1 MARPLRRATRPLVDV
16 QRLTIMQKRVEL
28 WLWFIR
34 DSLSGKLRTSR
45 HRMTAEDAEAL
56 HPGCQ
61 RVPGSMV
68 YADVELTKDAEL
80 DVQLADVWRSAPA
93 NQMQKH
99 SPR

>member
-1 MARPLRRATRPLVDV
+1 
-16 QRLTIMQKRVEL
+16 MQKQVEL

-45 HRMTAEDAEAL
+45 HRMTAEDAERL

-68 YADVELTKDAEL
+68 YTEVELTKDAEL
-80 DVQLADVWRSAPA
+80 DVKLADVWRSGPA
-93 NQMQKH
+93 TQMPEH
-99 SPR
+99 SPRS